1 MRLLMGIVKDRHGT
15 YCARK
20 KVPQHLEA
28 AVARVLNGRKSRQS
42 WLKRSLRTKDLATA
56 NVRAKPV
63 LIEFDRILERAR
75 KLYSEKPAPHLPRTL
90 SQSEIDSIA
99 DAMYARMLAQDEESR
114 SGGRPLPEPTRADT
128 AGRP

>member
-63 LIEFDRILERAR
+63 LIEFDRRR
-75 KLYSEKPAPHLPRTL
+75 
-90 SQSEIDSIA
+90 
-99 DAMYARMLAQDEESR
+99 LAHDP
-114 SGGRPLPEPTRADT
+114 GRF
-128 AGRP
+128 